1 MPEIDRDSETPRPSK
16 PHTMQKLV
24 ITLLGLATL
33 VLAVV
38 CAAQW
43 RQLRSAHE
51 RLHAT
56 EEAQRSETI
65 AREAQATKLAELER
79 ANARLDRQVR
89 EFTSVTTTLRTKEAT
104 QSSNLTAL
112 ASQLRAGSSA
122 GAGSDAKPGFGKE
135 MGDMVQKM
143 MKDPAMRE
151 MMRSQQQSA
160 IKMMYGGLFKQLNL
174 APEEKDKLMGI
185 LTDLQMKT
193 VENAQGLFGNNPDA
207 PDAKEKNQTIADF
220 KKQADAE
227 IKELLGDERN
237 QQFKDYQANLGERM
251 QIDQLQ
257 TRLQG
262 ENLPLQEQQAA
273 RLLEVMKLEKTAA
286 PPPIPSDA
294 NENPAKLKDLMTS
307 ENIDRQIQWMNDYN
321 QRVLGRAA
329 EFLTPEQL
337 KSYREMQEQQAA
349 MQQLGLKMAK
359 EMFGDG
365 KGGGA
370 APAK

>member
-1 MPEIDRDSETPRPSK
+1 
-16 PHTMQKLV
+16 MQKLV
-24 ITLLGLATL
+24 ITILGLATL

-43 RQLRSAHE
+43 RQIHRTQLRLQA
-51 RLHAT
+51 A
-56 EEAQRSETI
+56 EEAQRVEST
-65 AREAQATKLAELER
+65 AREAQSTKLAELER
-79 ANARLDRQVR
+79 ANTRLDQQVR
-89 EFTSVTTTLRTKEAT
+89 EFTSVTTTLRTKDAT

-112 ASQLRAGSSA
+112 ASQLRTASSPNT
-122 GAGSDAKPGFGKE
+122 GADSKPGFGKE

-151 MMRSQQQSA
+151 MMRSQQESA

-174 APEEKDKLMGI
+174 TPAEKDKFMGI

-193 VENAQGLFGNNPDA
+193 VENAQGLFSNEPDA
-207 PDAKEKNQTIADF
+207 PDAKEKNQTIAEL
-220 KKQADAE
+220 KKQADAN

-237 QQFKDYQANLGERM
+237 EQFKDYQSNLGERM

-262 ENLPLQEQQAA
+262 ENVPLQDQQAA
-273 RLLEVMKLEKTAA
+273 RLLDVMKLEKTSA
-286 PPPIPSDA
+286 PPPIPTDA
-294 NENPAKLKDLMTS
+294 NENPANLKNLMTS
-307 ENIDRQIQWMNDYN
+307 ENIDKQIQWMTDYN

-349 MQQLGLKMAK
+349 MQQMGLKMAK
-359 EMFGDG
+359 EMFGGG
-365 KGGGA
+365 KSGS
-370 APAK
+370 PLPSK

>member
-1 MPEIDRDSETPRPSK
+1 
-16 PHTMQKLV
+16 MQKLV
-24 ITLLGLATL
+24 ITLLGIATF

-43 RQLRSAHE
+43 RQMHRTQA
-51 RLHAT
+51 RLQAA
-56 EEAQRSETI
+56 EEAQRTETV
-65 AREAQATKLAELER
+65 AREAQTTKLIELER
-79 ANARLDRQVR
+79 ANHRLDQQVR
-89 EFTSVTTTLRTKEAT
+89 EFTSVTTTLRTKDAT

-112 ASQLRAGSSA
+112 ASQLRTTSSSDA
-122 GAGSDAKPGFGKE
+122 GADPNPGFGKE

-151 MMRSQQQSA
+151 MMRSQQESA
-160 IKMMYGGLFKQLNL
+160 IKMMYGGLLKQLNL
-174 APEEKDKLMGI
+174 SPQEKDKFMGI
-185 LTDLQMKT
+185 LTDLQLKT
-193 VENAQGLFGNNPDA
+193 IENAQGLFGGDTAAVDPTA
-207 PDAKEKNQTIADF
+207 QTQALSDF

-227 IKELLGDERN
+227 IKELLGEERN
-237 QQFKDYQANLGERM
+237 NQFKDYQANLGERM

-257 TRLQG
+257 ARLT
-262 ENLPLQEQQAA
+262 EANLPLQEQQSAQLLAA
-273 RLLEVMKLEKTAA
+273 MKVEKTTV

-294 NENPAKLKDLMTS
+294 NENPANLKNLMTS
-307 ENIDRQIQWMNDYN
+307 ENIDKQIQWMTDYN

-349 MQQLGLKMAK
+349 MQQMGLKMAK
-359 EMFGDG
+359 EMFGSG
-365 KGGGA
+365 KNGSG